1 MEERGEGPPLVFLH
15 GWCLHSGFW
24 REQVEGLSS
33 RFRVVTVDLPGHG
46 KSVKPGAGLTL
57 DFLLQNLH
65 RSLAFLPKPFH
76 FCGWSLG
83 ACLAVEYALAYPED
97 VFSLILIGGFAKF
110 VSDPPDWA
118 IGQPGNIV
126 QKFREDL
133 EADFENAILQGFHK
147 LLFFGEEPDGEG
159 GIQLGFALDRSI
171 LPSPEAAGELLDLI
185 CRIDIRE
192 KCRRVLAPSLL
203 IHGDADKIASVKG
216 ALFLQRQIPNST
228 LVVLDGGSHA
238 IPVTR
243 GPEVNSA
250 ITEFVQNLKSAG

>member
-1 MEERGEGPPLVFLH
+1 MFLH

-33 RFRVVTVDLPGHG
+33 GFRVVTVDLPGHG
-46 KSVKPGAGLTL
+46 KSEKPEAGLTL
-57 DFLLQNLH
+57 DSLLQNLH
-65 RSLAFLPKPFH
+65 RTLAFLPKPFH

-83 ACLAVEYALAYPED
+83 ACLAVEYALAYPEEIS
-97 VFSLILIGGFAKF
+97 SLILIGGFAKF

-118 IGQPGNIV
+118 IGQPETV
-126 QKFREDL
+126 VRKFREDL
-133 EADFENAILQGFHK
+133 ETDFENAILQGFHK
-147 LLFFGEEPDGEG
+147 LLFFGEETDGEG
-159 GIQLGFALDRSI
+159 KKPLEFELDRVL
-171 LPSPEAAGELLDLI
+171 LPPQDTALTLLELL
-185 CRIDIRE
+185 CEIDIRK
-192 KCRRVLAPSLL
+192 KCRQVRVPSLL

-250 ITEFVQNLKSAG
+250 IKEFVQKLKTPG